1 MVMKKS
7 VKRTFIT
14 GLIGISIY
22 SMGIHSA
29 QAAPSPH
36 TPVSNDPSYHSD
48 SSVTYDP
55 NVMSDQNGAYA
66 KAFRGTGKS
75 SGSVQGEKA
84 VKTAPAKSPYNL
96 ESVIGSDDRARVT
109 NTTAYPYRAIVH
121 ISSSIGSCTGWLI
134 GPKTVATAGHCIYDT
149 SSGSYAGTATVS
161 PGRNGS
167 SSPYG
172 SVKSTR
178 YFIPSGWRSG
188 NTNYDYGA
196 IELSEPIGNTVGYFG
211 YSYTT
216 SSLVGT
222 SVTVSGYPGDK
233 PSGTQWQHSG
243 SIAVSETYK
252 LQYAMDTYGGQ
263 SGSPVFEQSSS
274 RTNCSGPCSLAVHT
288 NGVYGG
294 SSYNRGTRIT
304 KEVFDNLTNWKNSAQ

>member
-1 MVMKKS
+1 MKKS
-7 VKRTFIT
+7 VTRVLMA

-22 SMGIHSA
+22 SMGIDSA
-29 QAAPSPH
+29 QATSSPH
-36 TPVSNDPSYHSD
+36 TPVSSDPSYKPD
-48 SSVTYDP
+48 SSASYDP
-55 NVMSDQNGAYA
+55 AIKTNKNGAYS
-66 KAFRGTGKS
+66 KAFEGTGKLDAPLY
-75 SGSVQGEKA
+75 QEKS
-84 VKTAPAKSPYNL
+84 KPTKKSPAGPRYSPK
-96 ESVIGSDDRARVT
+96 SVIGSDERTRVT

-149 SSGSYAGTATVS
+149 ASGSFAGTATVS

-167 SSPYG
+167 TYPYG
-172 SVKSTR
+172 SVTSTR
-178 YFIPSGWRSG
+178 YFIPSGYRSG
-188 NTNYDYGA
+188 NSNYDYGA
-196 IELSEPIGNTVGYFG
+196 IELSQPIGNTVGYFG

-222 SVTVSGYPGDK
+222 SVTISGYPGDK
-233 PSGTQWQHSG
+233 TSGTQWQMSG
-243 SIAVSETYK
+243 NIAVSETYK
-252 LQYAMDTYGGQ
+252 LQYAIDTYGGQ
-263 SGSPVFEQSSS
+263 SGSPVYEASSS

>member
-1 MVMKKS
+1 MKKS
-7 VKRTFIT
+7 VKRTLIT
-14 GLIGISIY
+14 GLMGISLY
-22 SMGIHSA
+22 SMGMHSA

-36 TPVSNDPSYHSD
+36 TPVSNDPSYQPESK
-48 SSVTYDP
+48 VVYDP
-55 NVMSDQNGAYA
+55 NIKSDKNGTYS
-66 KAFRGTGKS
+66 KAFQGTGKG
-75 SGSVQGEKA
+75 SGSAQHEKA
-84 VKTAPAKSPYNL
+84 KSSPAKAPYNL
-96 ESVIGSDDRARVT
+96 KSVIGTDNRTRVS

-134 GPKTVATAGHCIYDT
+134 GPKTVATAGHCVYDT
-149 SSGSYAGTATVS
+149 ASGSFAGTATVS

-167 SSPYG
+167 SYPYG

-188 NTNYDYGA
+188 NTNYDYAA

-216 SSLVGT
+216 SSLTGT
-222 SVTVSGYPGDK
+222 NVTISGYPGDK

-243 SIAVSETYK
+243 PITVSETYK
-252 LQYAMDTYGGQ
+252 LQYSIDTYGGQ

>member
-1 MVMKKS
+1 LVSKKS
-7 VKRTFIT
+7 VKRGLIT

-22 SMGIHSA
+22 SLGIHPA

-36 TPVSNDPSYHSD
+36 SPVSSDPSYKAET
-48 SSVTYDP
+48 SVTYDP
-55 NVMSDQNGAYA
+55 NMKSDQYGSYS
-66 KAFRGTGKS
+66 KAFTGTGK
-75 SGSVQGEKA
+75 VNETKE
-84 VKTAPAKSPYNL
+84 KTAKESSAKAPYSIK
-96 ESVIGSDDRARVT
+96 SVIGSDDRTRVT
-109 NTTAYPYRAIVH
+109 NTSAYPYRAIVH
-121 ISSSIGSCTGWLI
+121 ISSSIGSCTGWMI

-149 SSGSYAGTATVS
+149 SSGSFAGTATVS
-161 PGRNGS
+161 PGRNGTS
-167 SSPYG
+167 YPYG

-222 SVTVSGYPGDK
+222 TVTISGYPGDK
-233 PSGTQWQHSG
+233 TTGTQWQHSG
-243 SIAVSETYK
+243 PIAISETYK

-304 KEVFDNLTNWKNSAQ
+304 KEVFDNLSNWKNSAQ